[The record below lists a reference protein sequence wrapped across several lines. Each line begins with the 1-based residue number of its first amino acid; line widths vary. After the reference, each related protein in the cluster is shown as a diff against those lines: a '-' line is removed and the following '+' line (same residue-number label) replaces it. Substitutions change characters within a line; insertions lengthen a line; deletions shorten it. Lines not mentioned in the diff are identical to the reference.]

1 MISIIVKKSIMK
13 VMLQTVLATFFCFS
27 IVFSASADDKYM
39 LFSCVSEKS
48 ALDCGSMCSPIGT
61 IFFDARVNNNESS
74 VNVTRYT
81 ENEVAPESLEDCIVI
96 DTNNWSCLTESEFQ
110 DNLNKMVAG
119 TYFSK
124 QVYRMLDGQIDV
136 TFSCSKKN

>member
-1 MISIIVKKSIMK
+1 MITIIVKKSIMK
-13 VMLQTVLATFFCFS
+13 VMLKTVLATFFCSS

-48 ALDCGSMCSPIGT
+48 ALDCGSMCRPIGT
-61 IFFDARVNNNESS
+61 ISFDARVNNNESS

-81 ENEVAPESLEDCIVI
+81 ENEVAPESLEDCIVVNA
-96 DTNNWSCLTESEFQ
+96 NNWSCSTESVFQ

-119 TYFSK
+119 IYFTK
-124 QVYRMLDGQIDV
+124 QVYRMLDGYIDV

>member
-1 MISIIVKKSIMK
+1 MISIIVKKSIIRD
-13 VMLQTVLATFFCFS
+13 MLKTVLAIFFCFS
-27 IVFSASADDKYM
+27 VVFSAIADDEYI

-48 ALDCGSMCSPIGT
+48 ALDCGSMCRPIGT
-61 IFFDARVNNNESS
+61 ISFDARVNNNESS

-81 ENEVAPESLEDCIVI
+81 ENEVAPESLEDCIVVNA
-96 DTNNWSCLTESEFQ
+96 NNWSCLTESVFQ

-119 TYFSK
+119 IYFSK
-124 QVYRMLDGQIDV
+124 QVYRMLDGYIDV

>member
-1 MISIIVKKSIMK
+1 MISLIVKKSIMK
-13 VMLQTVLATFFCFS
+13 VMVRTVLATIFGFS
-27 IVFSASADDKYM
+27 VVFSASADDKYM

-48 ALDCGSMCSPIGT
+48 ALDCGSMCRPIGT
-61 IFFDARVNNNESS
+61 ISFDARVNNKESF

-81 ENEVAPESLEDCIVI
+81 ENEVAPESLEDCIVV
-96 DTNNWSCLTESEFQ
+96 DTNNWSCLTESVFQ

-119 TYFSK
+119 IYFSK